1 MTGDE
6 FYQNDNTFQFKHMF
20 QQKLVSSSGIQYKA
34 MEVEISTDYK
44 FIFKKSVYFVLFV
57 HLTI

>member
-20 QQKLVSSSGIQYKA
+20 QQKLVSSSVIY
-34 MEVEISTDYK
+34 STK
-44 FIFKKSVYFVLFV
+44 RWKLIFEFIKSRM
-57 HLTI
+57 